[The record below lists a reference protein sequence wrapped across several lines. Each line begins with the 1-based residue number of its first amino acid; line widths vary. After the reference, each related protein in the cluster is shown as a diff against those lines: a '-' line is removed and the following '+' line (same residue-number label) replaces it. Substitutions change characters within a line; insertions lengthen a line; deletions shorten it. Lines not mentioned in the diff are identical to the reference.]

1 MSLDIEL
8 YTIEETPL
16 DGIATRLR
24 EIAEELWPLRDT
36 VAKADEAYDKVDE
49 IAAWVRNASRVVHWE
64 WNLAWYAVEWQSV
77 KNHDAIIR
85 PNHHGITESLEL
97 VPHLVAAIDQ
107 LSSVASP
114 SPAVTRSLSF
124 LREYLA
130 ACQRFPDAF
139 VYTSG

>member
-8 YTIEETPL
+8 YAIEETPL
-16 DGIATRLR
+16 DGFIPRIRAIAD
-24 EIAEELWPLRDT
+24 ELFALRDEST
-36 VAKADEAYDKVDE
+36 DADSAYEKLANVADELERRKK
-49 IAAWVRNASRVVHWE
+49 ITHWE
-64 WNLAWYAVEWQSV
+64 WCLAWYAVEWQSV
-77 KNHDAIIR
+77 KNHDVILR
-85 PNHHGITESLEL
+85 PFRHGITKSSEL

-107 LSSVASP
+107 LSAVANH

-124 LREYLA
+124 LREYLS